1 MSSTPSALVAI
12 VAELRAALDAGAD
25 QIELIVAD
33 PDRGRG
39 RFAGERV
46 VVDGQPHVHRPWRV
60 WVDLAERLELRL
72 LTPRPRDDGRLLLT
86 FERLAPRADRRDWAV
101 DAEADPREKYGA
113 RSAYARIAKAE
124 DPGFV
129 LDLAEA
135 LERARL
141 PPAPRVLDLG
151 CNDGEVL
158 ELIAALLGADR
169 AATLVGV
176 DHSPSAIAAARARL
190 PGQRLLELDLNQ
202 LCADPHA
209 HALGRFDLVVA
220 LNTLHSPGVDE
231 RALLGLITRELLA
244 PAGALVL
251 GLPNCTYRDGEQLF
265 GARTLNITR
274 QAELSLLVKRV
285 AYYRRYLHKRTK
297 RVFVTGKYYVLV
309 TAVCERRG
317 A

>member
-129 LDLAEA
+129 LDL
-135 LERARL
+135 
-141 PPAPRVLDLG
+141 G

-231 RALLGLITRELLA
+231 RALLGL
-244 PAGALVL
+244 
-251 GLPNCTYRDGEQLF
+251 PNCTYRDGEQLF